1 MNIDKKVNHVH
12 KILPF
17 RFSFIYLLGILVSGS
32 IKIWAFLGVKFQ
44 FIAHNKT
51 WSDIATTNMLDLRSN
66 QGILKQQL
74 GFLGEN

>member
-12 KILPF
+12 NILPF

-51 WSDIATTNMLDLRSN
+51 WSDIRDSKYV
-66 QGILKQQL
+66 GPEKQPRDP
-74 GFLGEN
+74 